1 MNAFKYELIVDES
14 WNFNHNGSNVLHGVV
29 VKQFSPTFLLFKSDN
44 LLSCQGKESHIL
56 ILKPRYEKEAFDL
69 ESDDEIVVGGAL
81 YLKDE
86 YEGEDE
92 KYLMSI
98 CKYVLIGR
106 TRWLN

>member
-1 MNAFKYELIVDES
+1 M
-14 WNFNHNGSNVLHGVV
+14 
-29 VKQFSPTFLLFKSDN
+29 
-44 LLSCQGKESHIL
+44 
-56 ILKPRYEKEAFDL
+56 

-106 TRWLN
+106 LKKINISNNYLNC

>member
-1 MNAFKYELIVDES
+1 MWLVDVYNYDKEKWS
-14 WNFNHNGSNVLHGVV
+14 HHTV
-29 VKQFSPTFLLFKSDN
+29 KSDN

-106 TRWLN
+106 LKK